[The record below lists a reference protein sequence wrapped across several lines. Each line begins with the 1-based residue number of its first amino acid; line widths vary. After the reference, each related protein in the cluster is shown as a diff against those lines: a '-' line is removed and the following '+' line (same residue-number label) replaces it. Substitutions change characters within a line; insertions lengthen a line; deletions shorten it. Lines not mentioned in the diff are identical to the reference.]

1 MRPLTPTP
9 HARVGLQH
17 LHRAQHLLVEVQIG
31 IVQQL
36 LAVMLHRT
44 VGRRPPQRRQ
54 VDDIALA
61 NSGQR
66 FQIVAE
72 RIALVRQIPVQV
84 LEPGEARAFFIMPD
98 VQGLSDLIQ
107 GFELQELRTLGGQQV
122 QAETVDGPNEH
133 IGHAGNRLD
142 RLLRYPVDDA
152 SPQLGG
158 GLVGEGES
166 DDVGRGQRVV
176 PSGDHM
182 SDPVG

>member
-1 MRPLTPTP
+1 MRPLTLPRTL
-9 HARVGLQH
+9 ASVSSISTVRSICSSK
-17 LHRAQHLLVEVQIG
+17 VQIG

-107 GFELQELRTLGGQQV
+107 GFELQELRDTRWS
-122 QAETVDGPNEH
+122 AGP
-133 IGHAGNRLD
+133 
-142 RLLRYPVDDA
+142 
-152 SPQLGG
+152 
-158 GLVGEGES
+158 
-166 DDVGRGQRVV
+166 GRNCGWSQ
-176 PSGDHM
+176 
-182 SDPVG
+182 